1 MVGRKKL
8 VLEFILLILLVA
20 AGLIFVWPELLLFSL
35 PFASHLLL
43 GTVLSREFRPK
54 LQAERTLSSPRLV
67 EGENLSGTI
76 TLKNRGKHRAFVG
89 IVGDSPLIQFDRV
102 AILKGEGELRINYEI
117 RPKRGLYRLSGPY
130 VWAADPVGFWVWEG
144 VIECQ
149 AEVWVYPR
157 TERVPAPLFSPRITL
172 ATPGGAKSRCAGPSG
187 INFYGTRPFLL
198 GDDPRRLNW
207 KALARREE
215 LVINLYEEPRTA
227 VITVILDARAEA
239 YAGQEELLELGIL
252 AAGSISRALLAD
264 GHRVGLLVLS
274 GGVKWINPGFG
285 RHHAEKILLTLAQVE
300 LQPTE
305 AFPTLAFLPWEY
317 FPKGSGIVA
326 ILPLRKEEVES
337 LLSWRGKGLELL
349 VLGLVPSPRESQDEL
364 ENLAARFLR
373 LETNLALHR
382 LWAGGVRAVPWD
394 GKAPL
399 GLALRPLSREKLW
412 SRA

>member
-1 MVGRKKL
+1 V
-8 VLEFILLILLVA
+8 
-20 AGLIFVWPELLLFSL
+20 
-35 PFASHLLL
+35 
-43 GTVLSREFRPK
+43 
-54 LQAERTLSSPRLV
+54 TL
-67 EGENLSGTI
+67 
-76 TLKNRGKHRAFVG
+76 
-89 IVGDSPLIQFDRV
+89 PLIQFDRV
-102 AILKGEGELRINYEI
+102 AILKGEGELRIDYEI
-117 RPKRGLYRLSGPY
+117 RPMRGLYRLPGPH
-130 VWAADPVGFWVWEG
+130 VWAVDPLGFWVWES
-144 VIECQ
+144 VMECQ

-172 ATPGGAKSRCAGPSG
+172 ATPGGAKSHCAGPSG

-215 LVINLYEEPRTA
+215 LVINLYEEPRAA

-239 YAGQEELLELGIL
+239 YAGQEELLEPGIL

-305 AFPTLAFLPWEY
+305 AFPTLTFLPWEY

-364 ENLAARFLR
+364 ENLVARFLR